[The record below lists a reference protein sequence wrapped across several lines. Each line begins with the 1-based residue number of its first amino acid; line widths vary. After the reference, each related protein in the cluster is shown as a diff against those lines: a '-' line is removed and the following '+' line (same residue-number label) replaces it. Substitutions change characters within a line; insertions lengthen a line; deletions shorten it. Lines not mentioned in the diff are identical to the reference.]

1 MPTCSPNICP
11 VSPCCVSAAAC
22 TIIYSPSWVFL
33 KYLRDSCTSQ
43 NTTKIKGKWVAF
55 GAGPRMDQEEQMWHR
70 GFWGKRQHM
79 TNKSLTH
86 WNPKWLYR
94 REEISD
100 FLDSLL
106 LYFAACWARHRLSL
120 LAKMWTSLMSP
131 TQCQNWKLFRINL
144 MLKGQNLRDQAS
156 ITECMFTHILFFLFL
171 FFFWGGHR
179 YFNWHFPSYGAGFSF
194 PYMQNDCTCMQK
206 AAECLSGWSVHMN
219 TIQGKHL
226 CFGGKKI
233 NRCPKKACRQK
244 ASIMID
250 TALEMLWKSG
260 LKYQFLLFCVAMTR
274 CWIAMISVVHNLIL
288 FCLI

>member
-156 ITECMFTHILFFLFL
+156 ITECMFTHILFFD
-171 FFFWGGHR
+171 FFFFFEGG
-179 YFNWHFPSYGAGFSF
+179 
-194 PYMQNDCTCMQK
+194 
-206 AAECLSGWSVHMN
+206 
-219 TIQGKHL
+219 
-226 CFGGKKI
+226 
-233 NRCPKKACRQK
+233 
-244 ASIMID
+244 ID
-250 TALEMLWKSG
+250 TSTDIFLVMG
-260 LKYQFLLFCVAMTR
+260 LVFPFLICKMIVLACKKQLNAYLAGLFIWIQYRANICV
-274 CWIAMISVVHNLIL
+274 LGEKK
-288 FCLI
+288 